1 MSIKKKIK
9 HAFFSRPKGI
19 LLFYRLRILRE
30 KRCVGKEDD
39 YHFICRIFRERY
51 GREIDLSTPSTYSEK
66 LQWLKLFYHDP
77 IMEVCSDKYAVRDY
91 VKQQGHEELLNECY
105 GVYENAND
113 IDFESLPNRFAAKA
127 THGSSWNLICKDKSK
142 LDIKTWK
149 KIMNQWL
156 KLNLYVFGREWN
168 YKNIK
173 PRIIVEKYLDKEP
186 LIDYKFMCFDGEPK
200 FMQINN
206 DFEGKHYVDFF
217 DMDWNY
223 AGFTYRGYTTSNNH
237 KVEKPEG
244 FEVMKALAKEFAKPF
259 PFVHV
264 DFYRVDGKTIFGE
277 LTFFPGGGVSP
288 MVPNGDKFDREFAK
302 WITLPEPNYNLDLL
316 KKIQEG

>member
-113 IDFESLPNRFAAKA
+113 IAYKRKLLTNSDELMSEPFFNPCQMQSYSNANEIDIDFVKRPLSQVKMLDNFDLSPEKRLRAMEELLP
-127 THGSSWNLICKDKSK
+127 
-142 LDIKTWK
+142 
-149 KIMNQWL
+149 
-156 KLNLYVFGREWN
+156 
-168 YKNIK
+168 
-173 PRIIVEKYLDKEP
+173 
-186 LIDYKFMCFDGEPK
+186 
-200 FMQINN
+200 
-206 DFEGKHYVDFF
+206 
-217 DMDWNY
+217 
-223 AGFTYRGYTTSNNH
+223 
-237 KVEKPEG
+237 
-244 FEVMKALAKEFAKPF
+244 
-259 PFVHV
+259 
-264 DFYRVDGKTIFGE
+264 
-277 LTFFPGGGVSP
+277 
-288 MVPNGDKFDREFAK
+288 
-302 WITLPEPNYNLDLL
+302 
-316 KKIQEG
+316 